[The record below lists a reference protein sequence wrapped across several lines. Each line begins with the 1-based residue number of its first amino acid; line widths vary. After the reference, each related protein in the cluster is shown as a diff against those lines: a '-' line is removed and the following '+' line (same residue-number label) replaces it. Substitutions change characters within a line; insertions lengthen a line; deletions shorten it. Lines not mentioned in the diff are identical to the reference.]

1 MNEKRK
7 PKSPDEI
14 DAHIGRQVRMRRKMA
29 GMSQEKLG
37 EQLGVTFQ
45 QVQKYEK
52 GANRI
57 AASRL
62 YQIAD
67 VLGTPLSYFLPE
79 ASEGDG
85 QPGFAEKQT
94 AYVMD
99 FVSTAEGVEL
109 NRSFTRIT
117 SSRVRRRL
125 IDLVSELAKEFGEGE
140 KPV

>member
-1 MNEKRK
+1 MNDKRK

-29 GMSQEKLG
+29 GLSQEKLG

-45 QVQKYEK
+45 QIQKYEK

-62 YQIAD
+62 FQIAE
-67 VLGTPLSYFLPE
+67 VLGSPLSYFLPDNTGNGGE
-79 ASEGDG
+79 E
-85 QPGFAEKQT
+85 GFAERQT
-94 AYVMD
+94 AFVMD

-109 NRSFTRIT
+109 NRSFTHIK
-117 SSRVRRRL
+117 SSKVRRRL
-125 IDLVSELAKEFGEGE
+125 IELVSEIARDQSDE
-140 KPV
+140 PSQQ

>member
-67 VLGTPLSYFLPE
+67 VLSTPLSYFLPE
-79 ASEGDG
+79 AGEGDG

-94 AYVMD
+94 AFVMD

-109 NRSFTRIT
+109 NRSFTRI
-117 SSRVRRRL
+117 SNARVRRRL
-125 IDLVSELAKEFGEGE
+125 IDLVSELAKEFEENE
-140 KPV
+140 KPA